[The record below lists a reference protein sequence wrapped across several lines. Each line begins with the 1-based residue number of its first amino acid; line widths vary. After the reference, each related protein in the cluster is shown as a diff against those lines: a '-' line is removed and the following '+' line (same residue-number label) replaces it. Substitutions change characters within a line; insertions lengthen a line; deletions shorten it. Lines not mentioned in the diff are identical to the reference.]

1 MVNNEVKE
9 EDYEDIIVTFTDE
22 EGSELLYR
30 QEMIIPVDGVEYA
43 LLVGIEPDDEAMTY
57 RDDEDNV
64 IIAKIVKGDD
74 GEDEYIDPT
83 DEEFDAVQKV
93 YDEMMDELEAN
104 EK

>member
-1 MVNNEVKE
+1 MANNEVMDE
-9 EDYEDIIVTFTDE
+9 EYEDIIVTFTDE
-22 EGSELLYR
+22 EGEELLYR
-30 QEMIIPVDGVEYA
+30 QEMIIPVNGEEYA

-64 IIAKIVKGDD
+64 IIAKIVKDSN

-83 DEEFDAVQKV
+83 DEEFDAVQKA
-93 YDEMMDELEAN
+93 YNDIMDELEAN

>member
-1 MVNNEVKE
+1 MAKNEAME

-22 EGSELLYR
+22 EGDELLYR
-30 QEMIIPVDGVEYA
+30 QEMIIPVNGDNYA

-64 IIAKIVKGDD
+64 IIAKIVKDD
-74 GEDEYIDPT
+74 EGEDEYIDPT
-83 DEEFDAVQKV
+83 DEEFEAVQKV
-93 YDEMMDELEAN
+93 YNEMMDELEAN